1 MGVYGRTSLN
11 AQVEPWRWAT
21 ETERHD
27 RFQSRQTNTRNRS
40 YHSLRITKV
49 GNRRLA
55 KRFSSYYF
63 QCLLLNPDGRNN
75 IYLKEHQSKDRSHL
89 EWTVHAD
96 DDGGTMVWAIF
107 SWHTLEPLVQ
117 KKDRLNAIPLV
128 VWLTTCCSFLSM
140 KPPSSG
146 YRRASLGCGGNRDT
160 NTERATTRS
169 TIAGRHNDRT
179 DPNFERVP
187 PENRRIY
194 AKNLANSESKRLPN
208 MLLEVISE
216 RILAICIHTMRV
228 L

>member
-117 KKDRLNAIPLV
+117 KKDRLNAIPQYCGWPRAAVFCLWNHHLLV
-128 VWLTTCCSFLSM
+128 IEEHLWDVVEI
-140 KPPSSG
+140 G
-146 YRRASLGCGGNRDT
+146 
-160 NTERATTRS
+160 
-169 TIAGRHNDRT
+169 I
-179 DPNFERVP
+179 
-187 PENRRIY
+187 
-194 AKNLANSESKRLPN
+194 
-208 MLLEVISE
+208 
-216 RILAICIHTMRV
+216 RILNVQPPDLQLQVAIMTARTQISKEYLQKIVESMPRI
-228 L
+228 